1 MSRRE
6 GEGSWGL
13 LAVGGGGNGR
23 ELCGLSYS
31 LMDHCKLYFW
41 PVECER

>member
-1 MSRRE
+1 M
-6 GEGSWGL
+6 GSWGL
-13 LAVGGGGNGR
+13 LAWGWGNGR

>member
-1 MSRRE
+1 M
-6 GEGSWGL
+6 GSWGL
-13 LAVGGGGNGR
+13 LAGGGR

>member
-13 LAVGGGGNGR
+13 LAGGGGVDGR
-23 ELCGLSYS
+23 ELCGFSYS
-31 LMDHCKLYFW
+31 LLDHCKLFFW
-41 PVECER
+41 PVECEL

>member
-1 MSRRE
+1 M
-6 GEGSWGL
+6 GSWGL
-13 LAVGGGGNGR
+13 LADGDGR